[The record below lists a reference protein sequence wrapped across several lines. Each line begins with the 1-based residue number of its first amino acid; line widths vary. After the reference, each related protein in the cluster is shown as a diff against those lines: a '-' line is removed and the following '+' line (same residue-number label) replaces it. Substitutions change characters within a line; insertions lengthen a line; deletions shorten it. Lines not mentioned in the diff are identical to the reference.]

1 MTDDAGRGANGG
13 GDTDR
18 GDADRGDVR
27 LGTTVRSATGPRRPG
42 LLGFRIAA
50 SASAGV
56 DWTRLDE
63 TWALAGE
70 LGTFHAGWLS
80 DHLSD
85 AARERGGP
93 ALEALTAAAAL
104 AHRVPG
110 MWIGIAVLANTFR
123 HPSLVA
129 KAATVIDNATGGR
142 FILGMG
148 AGWHEGE
155 HEAFGIPLP
164 PIVERFDRFE
174 SGVATVATL
183 LSDAARTPPGINRD
197 DPYYPLRGATNEP
210 PPVRPGGPPIWLG
223 GQRRRGIALAV
234 RYADGWPMP
243 GNRPGDVAYFAE
255 KRDEIRRALEAA
267 GRDPD
272 AFTFAAQLS
281 CGTTVP
287 ERRAARATATAFVR
301 AGAGHVIL
309 GLPAIAAPDGL
320 VAVAREVA
328 EPLAEAA
335 G

>member
-1 MTDDAGRGANGG
+1 MSVVAGGPGADAGA
-13 GDTDR
+13 
-18 GDADRGDVR
+18 AS
-27 LGTTVRSATGPRRPG
+27 LGPRHPG

-50 SASAGV
+50 SASAGI
-56 DWTRLDE
+56 DWPRLDE

-70 LGTFHAGWLS
+70 LGTFDAGWLS

-93 ALEALTAAAAL
+93 AVEAITAAAAL

-110 MWIGIAVLANTFR
+110 RWIGIAVLANTFR
-123 HPSLVA
+123 HPSIVA
-129 KAATVIDNATGGR
+129 KAATVLDNVTGGR
-142 FILGMG
+142 FVLGMG

-164 PIVERFDRFE
+164 PIGERFDRFE
-174 SGVATVATL
+174 SGVATVAAL
-183 LSDAARTPPGINRD
+183 LSDEARIPPGVTRE

-243 GNRPGDVAYFAE
+243 GNRPGDVAYFSE
-255 KRDEIRRALEAA
+255 KRDEIRRALDAA
-267 GRDPD
+267 DRDPD

-281 CGTTVP
+281 CGTSAAG
-287 ERRAARATATAFVR
+287 RREALAIATAFVR
-301 AGAGHVIL
+301 AGAGHLIL
-309 GLPAIAAPDGL
+309 GLPATAAPEGL
-320 VAVAREVA
+320 TAVSREVA
-328 EPLAEAA
+328 EPLVNAA

>member
-1 MTDDAGRGANGG
+1 MS
-13 GDTDR
+13 GD
-18 GDADRGDVR
+18 
-27 LGTTVRSATGPRRPG
+27 GTTMAATSGRDGRRPG

-50 SASAGV
+50 TAAAGV
-56 DWTRLDE
+56 DWRRLDE

-70 LGTFHAGWLS
+70 LDAFAAGWLS

-85 AARERGGP
+85 AAQERGGP
-93 ALEALTAAAAL
+93 ALEALTTAAAL

-110 MWIGIAVLANTFR
+110 KWIGIAVLANTFR
-123 HPSLVA
+123 HPAVVA
-129 KAATVIDNATGGR
+129 KAATVLDQATGGR

-148 AGWHEGE
+148 AGWHAGE

-164 PIVERFDRFE
+164 PMAERFDRFE
-174 SGVATVATL
+174 RAVRTIAAL
-183 LSDAARTPPGINRD
+183 FSDAARAAPGVTLD
-197 DPYYPLRGATNEP
+197 DPYYPLRDATNEP
-210 PPVRPGGPPIWLG
+210 SPLRPGGPPIWLG

-255 KRDEIRRALEAA
+255 KRDEIRRALAAA

-281 CGTTVP
+281 CGTTTA
-287 ERRAARATATAFVR
+287 ERRAARETGAAFLR

-309 GLPAIAAPDGL
+309 GLPASDAPAGL
-320 VAVAREVA
+320 ADVAREVA
-328 EPLAEAA
+328 EPLAATA